1 MLDLSAAMALLCAA
15 PRISYLG
22 ESKFKAM
29 PVRRINMGMVGGG
42 PGSFIG
48 KIHFSSALLD
58 GQINF
63 VCGAF
68 SSDPAKSRITGKEYY
83 LDPSRAYDS
92 FQNMIREEKR
102 LPDGER
108 MDFLCIATPNHVH
121 YEPAKLALENGFH
134 VVSDKP
140 LTYNTDEAKD
150 LVRLVEKT
158 GLLFAVTH
166 AYTGYPMVKEARE
179 MIRTGRLGKI
189 RKVVSEY
196 PQGWLSTL
204 LEATGQT
211 QAAWRGDPARSGKAN
226 SMGDIGT
233 HALNLAE
240 YITGLKVTEVCADIS
255 TMVEGRKLDD
265 DGNVLVRFDNGA
277 RGIIYASQIS
287 AGEEN
292 GLKIRVYGEKGGL
305 EWIQVEPNTLI
316 VKWLDR
322 PIEHIRPGNPWCS
335 DLAKYN
341 TRLPA
346 GHPEGLIEAF
356 GNIYR
361 NVATCIQHR
370 LEGTEPPAEAL
381 DFPTVYDGL
390 RGMQFVDSVIASAG
404 SDAKWTR
411 FMD

>member
-1 MLDLSAAMALLCAA
+1 MAI
-15 PRISYLG
+15 R
-22 ESKFKAM
+22 K
-29 PVRRINMGMVGGG
+29 INMGMVGGG

-48 KIHFSSALLD
+48 KIHARAAQLD
-58 GQINF
+58 GQIQL

-68 SSDPAKSRITGKEYY
+68 DVDPANSKIQGKEYY
-83 LDPSRAYDS
+83 LDPSRAYDTY
-92 FQNMIREEKR
+92 QEMIEKER
-102 LPDGER
+102 QLPEGER
-108 MDFLCIATPNHVH
+108 MDFLAVCTPNHVH
-121 YEPAKLALENGFH
+121 FDPARLALENGFH

-140 LTYNTDEAKD
+140 LTNDTEDART
-150 LVRLVEKT
+150 LVKMVEDT

-179 MIRTGRLGKI
+179 MVRTGKLGKI

-204 LEATGQT
+204 LEATGQA
-211 QAAWRGDPARSGKAN
+211 QAAWRADPKQSGKSN

-240 YITGLKVTEVCADIS
+240 YITGLKVTQVSADVSI
-255 TMVEGRKLDD
+255 MVEGRKLDD
-265 DGNVLVRFDNGA
+265 DGNVLVRFDNDA

-322 PIEHIRPGNPWCS
+322 PVEHIRPGNPWCS
-335 DLAKYN
+335 DIAKYN
-341 TRLPA
+341 TRFPA

-356 GNIYR
+356 GNLYR

-370 LEGTEPPAEAL
+370 LEGKEPPAEAL
-381 DFPTVYDGL
+381 DFPTVHDGL
-390 RGMQFVDSVIASAG
+390 RGMLFIDTVLESSQSEN
-404 SDAKWTR
+404 KWTE
-411 FMD
+411 FKQ